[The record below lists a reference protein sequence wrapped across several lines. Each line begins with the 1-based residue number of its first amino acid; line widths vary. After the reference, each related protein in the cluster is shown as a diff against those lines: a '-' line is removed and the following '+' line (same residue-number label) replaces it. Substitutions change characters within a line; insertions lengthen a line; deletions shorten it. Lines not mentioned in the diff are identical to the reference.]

1 MYDEVKPIHRF
12 LITLQEAQL
21 VRELRNEVRQY
32 MTRSSSFITPEQQEK
47 WFHTFRN
54 DLENQHMHLY
64 YSREG
69 CFLGYCYLKRDEN
82 GKLWGSLAVKPEF
95 QGLGYGTYIYKDMIR
110 HYKEVYIEIFAD
122 NNESLSAAQRAG
134 FQILSVGD
142 KKVVMKGERNEIP
155 PI

>member
-1 MYDEVKPIHRF
+1 MYGKEKLVHNF
-12 LITLQEAQL
+12 LITLNEAQL

-32 MTRSSSFITPEQQEK
+32 MTRSSAFITPEQQEI
-47 WFHTFRN
+47 WFHNFRK

-64 YSREG
+64 YQQNG
-69 CFLGYCYLKRDEN
+69 CFIGYCYLKRDES

-110 HYKEVYIEIFAD
+110 TYKEVYIEIFAD
-122 NNESLSAAQRAG
+122 NNESLNAAQRAG
-134 FQILSVGD
+134 FEILSVGD
-142 KKVVMKGERNEIP
+142 KIVVMKGERNEIP